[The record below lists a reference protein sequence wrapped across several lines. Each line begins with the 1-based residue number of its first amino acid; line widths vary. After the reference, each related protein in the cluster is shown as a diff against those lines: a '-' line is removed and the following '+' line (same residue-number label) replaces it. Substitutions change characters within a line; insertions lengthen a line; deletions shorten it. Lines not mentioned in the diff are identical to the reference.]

1 MENKLKAFIED
12 ANRQFDDQMELKE
25 YLIDEAEYDA
35 DYVESLSPLEL
46 VDTYLQYNG
55 VCNFTEDILNL
66 VKVAYNL
73 GDYSEAE
80 DKYHE

>member
-12 ANRQFDDQMELKE
+12 ANGQFDDQMELKE

-66 VKVAYNL
+66 VKVAFNL
-73 GDYSEAE
+73 GDYSYGKME
-80 DKYHE
+80 

>member
-12 ANRQFDDQMELKE
+12 ANGQFDDQMELKE

-55 VCNFTEDILNL
+55 VCNFTDDILNL

-73 GDYSEAE
+73 GD
-80 DKYHE
+80 

>member
-12 ANRQFDDQMELKE
+12 ANGQFDDQMELKE
-25 YLIDEAEYDA
+25 YIIDEAEYDA
-35 DYVESLSPLEL
+35 DYVENLSPLEL

-73 GDYSEAE
+73 GD
-80 DKYHE
+80 

>member
-12 ANRQFDDQMELKE
+12 ANGQFDDQMELKE

-66 VKVAYNL
+66 VKAAYNL
-73 GDYSEAE
+73 GD
-80 DKYHE
+80 

>member
-1 MENKLKAFIED
+1 MENKLKTFIED
-12 ANRQFDDQMELKE
+12 ANGQFDDQMELKE

-46 VDTYLQYNG
+46 VDTYLQYNR

-73 GDYSEAE
+73 GD
-80 DKYHE
+80 

>member
-1 MENKLKAFIED
+1 MENKLKTFIED
-12 ANRQFDDQMELKE
+12 ANGQFDNQMELKE
-25 YLIDEAEYDA
+25 YLIDEAEYYA

-73 GDYSEAE
+73 
-80 DKYHE
+80 

>member
-12 ANRQFDDQMELKE
+12 ANGQFDDQMELKE

-35 DYVESLSPLEL
+35 DYIESLSPLEL

-55 VCNFTEDILNL
+55 VCNFTEDILNP

-73 GDYSEAE
+73 GD
-80 DKYHE
+80 

>member
-12 ANRQFDDQMELKE
+12 ANGQFDDQMELKE

-35 DYVESLSPLEL
+35 DYIESLSSLEL

-55 VCNFTEDILNL
+55 VCNFTDDILNL

-73 GDYSEAE
+73 GD
-80 DKYHE
+80 

>member
-12 ANRQFDDQMELKE
+12 ANGQFDDQMELKE

-35 DYVESLSPLEL
+35 DYVENLSPLEL

-73 GDYSEAE
+73 GD
-80 DKYHE
+80 

>member
-12 ANRQFDDQMELKE
+12 ANGQFDDQMELKE
-25 YLIDEAEYDA
+25 YLIDEAEYDVG
-35 DYVESLSPLEL
+35 YVESLSPLEL

-73 GDYSEAE
+73 GD
-80 DKYHE
+80 

>member
-12 ANRQFDDQMELKE
+12 ANGQFDDQIELKE

-35 DYVESLSPLEL
+35 DYVEILSPLEL
-46 VDTYLQYNG
+46 VDTYLQYNR

-73 GDYSEAE
+73 GY
-80 DKYHE
+80 

>member
-12 ANRQFDDQMELKE
+12 ANGQFDDQMELKE

-35 DYVESLSPLEL
+35 DYVDSLSPLEL

-73 GDYSEAE
+73 GD
-80 DKYHE
+80 

>member
-12 ANRQFDDQMELKE
+12 ANGQFDDQMELKE

-35 DYVESLSPLEL
+35 GYVESLSPLEL

-66 VKVAYNL
+66 VKAAYNL
-73 GDYSEAE
+73 GD
-80 DKYHE
+80 

>member
-1 MENKLKAFIED
+1 MEDKLKAFIED
-12 ANRQFDDQMELKE
+12 ANGQFDDQMELKE

-46 VDTYLQYNG
+46 VDTYLQYNR

-73 GDYSEAE
+73 GD
-80 DKYHE
+80 

>member
-12 ANRQFDDQMELKE
+12 ANGQFDDQMELKE

-55 VCNFTEDILNL
+55 ICNFTEDILNL

-73 GDYSEAE
+73 GD
-80 DKYHE
+80 

>member
-1 MENKLKAFIED
+1 MENKLRAFIED
-12 ANRQFDDQMELKE
+12 ANGQFDDQMELKE

-73 GDYSEAE
+73 GD
-80 DKYHE
+80 

>member
-12 ANRQFDDQMELKE
+12 ANGQFDDQMELKE

-55 VCNFTEDILNL
+55 VCNFTEDIINL

-73 GDYSEAE
+73 GD
-80 DKYHE
+80 

>member
-12 ANRQFDDQMELKE
+12 SNGQFDSQIELKE

-46 VDTYLQYNG
+46 ADTYLQYNG
-55 VCNFTEDILNL
+55 ICNFTEDILNL

-73 GDYSEAE
+73 GD
-80 DKYHE
+80 

>member
-12 ANRQFDDQMELKE
+12 ANGQFDDQMELKE

-35 DYVESLSPLEL
+35 GYVESLSPLEL

-55 VCNFTEDILNL
+55 VYNFTEDILNL

-73 GDYSEAE
+73 GD
-80 DKYHE
+80 

>member
-12 ANRQFDDQMELKE
+12 ANGQFDDQMELKE

-66 VKVAYNL
+66 IKVAYNL
-73 GDYSEAE
+73 GD
-80 DKYHE
+80 

>member
-12 ANRQFDDQMELKE
+12 ANGQFDDQMELKE

-55 VCNFTEDILNL
+55 VCNFIEDILNL

-73 GDYSEAE
+73 
-80 DKYHE
+80 

>member
-12 ANRQFDDQMELKE
+12 ANGQFDDQMELKE

-35 DYVESLSPLEL
+35 DYVESLSPLKL

-55 VCNFTEDILNL
+55 FCNFTEDILNL

-73 GDYSEAE
+73 GD
-80 DKYHE
+80 

>member
-12 ANRQFDDQMELKE
+12 ANGQFDDQMELKE

-66 VKVAYNL
+66 VKVAYDL
-73 GDYSEAE
+73 GD
-80 DKYHE
+80 

>member
-12 ANRQFDDQMELKE
+12 ANGQFDDEMELKE

-73 GDYSEAE
+73 GD
-80 DKYHE
+80 

>member
-1 MENKLKAFIED
+1 MENKLKAFVED
-12 ANRQFDDQMELKE
+12 ANGQFDDKMELKE

-73 GDYSEAE
+73 GD
-80 DKYHE
+80 

>member
-12 ANRQFDDQMELKE
+12 ANGQFDDQMELKE

-35 DYVESLSPLEL
+35 DYVESLSLLEL

-73 GDYSEAE
+73 GD
-80 DKYHE
+80 

>member
-12 ANRQFDDQMELKE
+12 ANGQFDDQMELKE

-35 DYVESLSPLEL
+35 DYVEGLSPLEL

-73 GDYSEAE
+73 RD
-80 DKYHE
+80 

>member
-1 MENKLKAFIED
+1 MENKLKAFIEN
-12 ANRQFDDQMELKE
+12 ANGQFDDQMELKE

-35 DYVESLSPLEL
+35 DYVESFSPLEL

-73 GDYSEAE
+73 GD
-80 DKYHE
+80 

>member
-12 ANRQFDDQMELKE
+12 ANGQFDDQMELKE

-55 VCNFTEDILNL
+55 ICNFTEDILNI

-73 GDYSEAE
+73 GD
-80 DKYHE
+80 

>member
-12 ANRQFDDQMELKE
+12 ANGQFYDQMELKE

-35 DYVESLSPLEL
+35 GYVESLSPLEL

-73 GDYSEAE
+73 GD
-80 DKYHE
+80 

>member
-12 ANRQFDDQMELKE
+12 ANGQFDDQMELKE

-35 DYVESLSPLEL
+35 YYVESLSPLEL

-73 GDYSEAE
+73 GD
-80 DKYHE
+80 

>member
-12 ANRQFDDQMELKE
+12 ANGQFDNQMELKE
-25 YLIDEAEYDA
+25 YLIDVAEYDA
-35 DYVESLSPLEL
+35 DYIESLSPLEL

-73 GDYSEAE
+73 VD
-80 DKYHE
+80 

>member
-12 ANRQFDDQMELKE
+12 ANGQFDDQMELKE

-46 VDTYLQYNG
+46 VDTYLEYNV

-73 GDYSEAE
+73 GD
-80 DKYHE
+80 

>member
-12 ANRQFDDQMELKE
+12 ANGQFDDQMELKE
-25 YLIDEAEYDA
+25 YLIDEAEHDA
-35 DYVESLSPLEL
+35 DYIESLSPLEL

-73 GDYSEAE
+73 GD
-80 DKYHE
+80 

>member
-12 ANRQFDDQMELKE
+12 ANGQFDDQMELKE

-35 DYVESLSPLEL
+35 GYVESLSPLEL

-73 GDYSEAE
+73 GD
-80 DKYHE
+80 

>member
-12 ANRQFDDQMELKE
+12 ANGQFDDQMELKE
-25 YLIDEAEYDA
+25 YLIDEVEYDA

-73 GDYSEAE
+73 GD
-80 DKYHE
+80 